1 MSNFAKKTKQ
11 RIIDGYLQAT
21 GLNIYKPDEFVDWLA
36 EQPDHEAYDA
46 FYGMDDSVAARNWR
60 IDKAR
65 QMASGLRIV
74 VKQED
79 VTQSEVISIKV
90 TEYPAYISPVA
101 TRKSGGGYERFDP
114 KDEAA
119 QQELRKQ
126 AGVYLAGWLGRF
138 RGAAEN
144 AGLDLTSVEYI
155 VRVLRD
161 DKDEKLEAG

>member
-11 RIIDGYLQAT
+11 RIIDEYLQST

-36 EQPDHEAYDA
+36 EQPDHEMYDA

-101 TRKSGGGYERFDP
+101 TRKSGGGYEPFDP
-114 KDEAA
+114 DDETA

-126 AGVYLAGWLGRF
+126 AGVQLAAWLNRY

-144 AGLDLTSVEYI
+144 IGLDLTPVENL
-155 VRVLRD
+155 VKVLRD
-161 DKDEKLEAG
+161 EDEKLEAG

>member
-11 RIIDGYLQAT
+11 RIIDDYLQTT
-21 GLNIYKPDEFVDWLA
+21 GLNIFKPDEFVDWLA
-36 EQPDHEAYDA
+36 TQPEHELYDA

-74 VKQED
+74 VEQTHIE
-79 VTQSEVISIKV
+79 QSDKV
-90 TEYPAYISPVA
+90 LTIEYPAYISPVA
-101 TRKSGGGYERFDP
+101 TRKSGGGYEPFDP
-114 KDEAA
+114 DDEDA
-119 QQELRKQ
+119 QYELRKQ
-126 AGVYLAGWLGRF
+126 AGVTLAAWLNRY
-138 RGAAEN
+138 RGSAEN
-144 AGLDLTSVEYI
+144 IGLDLTSVEYI

>member
-1 MSNFAKKTKQ
+1 
-11 RIIDGYLQAT
+11 
-21 GLNIYKPDEFVDWLA
+21 
-36 EQPDHEAYDA
+36 
-46 FYGMDDSVAARNWR
+46 MDDSVAARNWR

-79 VTQSEVISIKV
+79 VTQSEIISIKV

-101 TRKSGGGYERFDP
+101 TRKSGGGYEPFDP
-114 KDEAA
+114 DDETA

-126 AGVYLAGWLGRF
+126 AGVQLAAWLNRY

-144 AGLDLTSVEYI
+144 IGLDLTPVENL
-155 VRVLRD
+155 VKVLRD
-161 DKDEKLEAG
+161 EDEKLEAG

>member
-11 RIIDGYLQAT
+11 RIIDEYLQIT

-36 EQPDHEAYDA
+36 TQPEHELYDA

-79 VTQSEVISIKV
+79 VKKSDVISIKV

-101 TRKSGGGYERFDP
+101 TRKSGGGYEPFDP
-114 KDEAA
+114 DDEDA
-119 QQELRKQ
+119 QYELRKQ
-126 AGVYLAGWLGRF
+126 AGVTLAAWLNRY
-138 RGAAEN
+138 RGSAEN
-144 AGLDLTSVEYI
+144 IGLDLTSVEYI

-161 DKDEKLEAG
+161 DRDEKLEAG